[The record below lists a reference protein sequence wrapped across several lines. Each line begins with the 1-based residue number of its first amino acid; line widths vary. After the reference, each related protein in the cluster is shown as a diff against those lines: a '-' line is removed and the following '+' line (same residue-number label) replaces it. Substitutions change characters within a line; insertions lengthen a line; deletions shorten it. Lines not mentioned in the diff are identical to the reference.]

1 MQKAGKKRAKING
14 FTVWDEDFDV
24 RHFTPEEIAESD
36 LEAELIMALIEA
48 REDQGVSQR
57 ALEGMSGVKQPAI
70 ARIEKGV
77 NSPTVETLI
86 KLLIPLGKKLAIV
99 PMNSST

>member
-1 MQKAGKKRAKING
+1 MQKGGKKMAKING
-14 FTVWDEDFDV
+14 FTVWDEDFDA